1 MKLLGFHVSVYSDD
15 KRLKEHSVVI
25 SPDGKKA
32 TCWIPSECGKK
43 FGVKCNDGKSSTI
56 RGRAKSVHVFLDGQ
70 RMRKCAYLSRNTSVK
85 IGGVHVADNA
95 MRPFVFAAIQ
105 TTDEGAEP
113 DNNRVE
119 LDKIGTIIV
128 NLFLVKHHRPVT
140 RTSKNYEVQDLPPA
154 VLDERTKKAGEHCTS
169 LGSQE
174 PCSSFTRYT
183 SSYDVNNPD
192 LIFEFHYRPAA
203 VLQAMRIIPLPKR
216 EAPPIIDLEDED
228 GQPPL
233 KQQKKAQEKDFE
245 SMQAELEHLRSRVGE
260 LEREKAGPSGV
271 KKEGIKCD
279 PADIIDLT

>member
-1 MKLLGFHVSVYSDD
+1 MKLLGFHVSIYSDD
-15 KRLKEHSVVI
+15 KRMKEYSVVI

-32 TCWIPSECGKK
+32 TCWIPSESGKK
-43 FGVKCNDGKSSTI
+43 FGVKCRDGKSSTI
-56 RGRAKSVHVFLDGQ
+56 QGRAKSVHVFLDGQ
-70 RMRKCAYLSRNTSVK
+70 RMRKCAYLSRHTSVK
-85 IGGVHVADNA
+85 IGGVRVADNA
-95 MRPFVFAAIQ
+95 KRPFVFADIQ
-105 TTDEGAEP
+105 TTDEGAEL
-113 DNNRVE
+113 DNSHVR
-119 LDKIGTIIV
+119 LDKIGTITV
-128 NLFLVKHHRPVT
+128 NLFLVENRRLVT
-140 RTSKNYEVQDLPPA
+140 RTSKNYKVQDLPPA

-174 PCSSFTRYT
+174 LCSPSTRYT
-183 SSYDVNNPD
+183 ADYNTNNPD
-192 LIFEFHYRPAA
+192 LIFEFYYRPAA

-233 KQQKKAQEKDFE
+233 KRQKKAHDKDFG
-245 SMQAELEHLRSRVGE
+245 SMQAELEHLRSRIGE